1 MRLLIFG
8 LGFCGKAAAR
18 DACAAGWDVVAT
30 SRTPRPSRHA
40 GLRIV
45 AFEAA
50 GAEIDQATH
59 ILATAAPDEAGD
71 PVLARFGEAIAAARG
86 VGWLGYLSTTGVYGD
101 RGGGWV
107 DEASAPA
114 PTAARS
120 VRRVAAEDAWRAVAG
135 GRPLDIFRLAGI
147 YGPGRSAFEELRAGH
162 ARRVIKPGHKFG
174 RIHVDDIAGGIMAA
188 MRRPPTGVRVLNFS
202 DDEPAES
209 EVVIEEAARLL
220 EVAVPESVAF
230 EDAVGGM
237 SAMARSFWGESRRV
251 SSALTQEVLGRR
263 WCYPSYREGLRGILA
278 EERKQGLL
286 F

>member
-18 DACAAGWDVVAT
+18 DACAAGWAVVAT
-30 SRTPRPSRHA
+30 SRSPRPSAQA

-45 AFEAA
+45 PFDAA
-50 GAEIDQATH
+50 GAEVAWATH
-59 ILATAAPDEAGD
+59 ILATAAPDEGGD
-71 PVLARFGEAIAAARG
+71 PVLARFGGAIAAARG
-86 VGWLGYLSTTGVYGD
+86 VEWLGYLSTTGVYGD
-101 RGGGWV
+101 RGGAWV
-107 DEASAPA
+107 DETSAVA
-114 PTAARS
+114 PTAERS

-188 MRRPPTGVRVLNFS
+188 VGRPPAGVRVLNFS

-209 EVVIEEAARLL
+209 AVVIEEAARLL
-220 EVAVPESVAF
+220 GVAVPAGVAF

-237 SAMARSFWGESRRV
+237 SAMGRSFWGENRRV
-251 SSALTQEVLGRR
+251 SSAWTQEVLGRR
-263 WCYPSYREGLRGILA
+263 WVYPSYREGLRGIL
-278 EERKQGLL
+278 ESERKEGLL